1 MWWGLQVFA
10 GVRKQEDVSALKALN
25 NPSIKP
31 VILDVTSKSSIDKA
45 FDTVVAECK
54 ASNKVRETHFFPSN
68 TSYAHGC
75 RGCALGVCPC

>member
-1 MWWGLQVFA
+1 MA

-54 ASNKVRETHFFPSN
+54 ASNKVRHTPLSFTH
-68 TSYAHGC
+68 
-75 RGCALGVCPC
+75 LICPWWPWL